1 MPSPKTIDAYID
13 ACPAAVVPLIRE
25 LRAFIAKT
33 LPGSTEGMKYGAPY
47 FFNAKGAAVIYLY
60 GARDHVNFG
69 FLKSAELSDP
79 DDILKGSGDPSKHVK
94 IYPDQPIDWDML
106 RAFTKQCETITP

>member
-1 MPSPKTIDAYID
+1 MANPKTIDAYID
-13 ACPAAVVPLIRE
+13 DCPETVTPLIKD

-33 LPGSTEGMKYGAPY
+33 LPGSSEGMKYGAPCFY
-47 FFNAKGAAVIYLY
+47 NAKGAAVIYLF

-79 DDILKGSGDPSKHVK
+79 NRVLKGSGDPSKHVK
-94 IYPDQPIDWDML
+94 VYPDQPIDWDML
-106 RAFTKQCETITP
+106 EGFTQQCEAMAP